1 MPILILGSSKERAGI
16 VASLYSTHHQRMS
29 LSTRQSS
36 ISAVKLTG
44 SLSYRIQSRVNTT
57 TSDDKIRL
65 ASRLY
70 GPNMRTLAR
79 ALLGPTHERKIKEKI
94 THAVNA
100 LSPSTLRK
108 VFSFRTGSL
117 EDVTHAIAT
126 IICLERP
133 QPEEEEYL
141 ADDLPK
147 VTFTGPIVW
156 EALRSAHK
164 EMVYE
169 KLTELLAIFAAIP
182 QSRGFGG
189 LLWEHFV
196 HAQLTNGV
204 DFTISR
210 IYSQEPMK
218 ETRQTVLTDQAEE
231 TSLS

>member
-16 VASLYSTHHQRMS
+16 VASLYSIHHQRMS

-65 ASRLY
+65 AFRLY

-117 EDVTHAIAT
+117 EDVPHAIAT

-218 ETRQTVLTDQAEE
+218 ETRQTVLTDKRKRRQ
-231 TSLS
+231 LS